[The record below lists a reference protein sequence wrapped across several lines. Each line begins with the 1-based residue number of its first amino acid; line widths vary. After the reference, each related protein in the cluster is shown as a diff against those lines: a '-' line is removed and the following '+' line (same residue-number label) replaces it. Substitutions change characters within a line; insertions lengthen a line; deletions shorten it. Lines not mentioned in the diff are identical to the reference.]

1 MYNYVKSIINRT
13 ATNNLQLSTE
23 GTAVSVKI

>member
-1 MYNYVKSIINRT
+1 MYNYIKIINRT
-13 ATNNLQLSTE
+13 ATNHVQLSTE

>member
-1 MYNYVKSIINRT
+1 MYNCIKIIYRT
-13 ATNNLQLSTE
+13 VTNHLQLSTE